1 MIRKY
6 QSNLEACVLSFEFLN
21 VNNKDGIGLWN
32 NAWGIKA
39 KKFTRSFRG
48 DRVEVGKQGKW
59 RRRHPKMSK
68 ASGEGDITQWASKSR
83 TSEAMEVGI
92 RVA

>member
-32 NAWGIKA
+32 NAWESKL
-39 KKFTRSFRG
+39 RSL
-48 DRVEVGKQGKW
+48 QGPLEEIELKLE
-59 RRRHPKMSK
+59 SK
-68 ASGEGDITQWASKSR
+68 ASGEGDILKWARQVEKE
-83 TSEAMEVGI
+83 TSHNERAS
-92 RVA
+92 